1 MARTITEIKIQMTT
15 EFMHSSLIRSLY
27 SIPDSVLDNQ
37 FESVFSKVSIENVLF
52 YVIAYAIYVLE
63 RIFDNSIGAIKS
75 YIDAVRPH
83 TKNWY
88 SNKIKAFQFGDTLP
102 IDSDVYPTI
111 NEDHKII
118 SNCSVSEEL
127 GYLKVKVAKELS
139 GTLTPLTNEELEA
152 LNTYAYRVKDAGVRL
167 SIVSLP
173 ADVIRVNAI
182 IHYDPLV
189 LKSNGTKING
199 QAGVVVVHEQIKNY
213 LKNLPFDGMFSIMD
227 LTDAIQHVEGVSIVQ
242 VTQVRSRTA
251 TGIYQDVVSIV
262 KPDSGYFILDDANT
276 FITYIPKV

>member
-15 EFMHSSLIRSLY
+15 EFMHSSVIRSLY

-75 YIDAVRPH
+75 YIDSVRPH
-83 TKNWY
+83 TQNWY

-102 IDSDVYPTI
+102 IDSDVYAKI
-111 NEDHKII
+111 IDDHKII

-127 GYLKVKVAKELS
+127 VYLKVKVAKELS
-139 GTLTPLTNEELEA
+139 GTLTPLSNDELEA
-152 LNTYAYRVKDAGVRL
+152 LNTYAFRVKDAGVRL

-199 QAGVVVVHEQIKNY
+199 QAGVVVVHEKIKNY
-213 LKNLPFDGMFSIMD
+213 LKNLAFDGMFSIMD
-227 LTDAIQHVEGVSIVQ
+227 LTDAIQDVEGVSIVQ
-242 VTQVRSRTA
+242 VTQVRTRTA

-262 KPDSGYFILDDANT
+262 KPDSGYFILDEANT
-276 FITYIPKV
+276 FITYIPKI

>member
-1 MARTITEIKIQMTT
+1 MARTITEIKLQMTS
-15 EFMHSSLIRSLY
+15 EFMHSSVIRSLY
-27 SIPDSVLDNQ
+27 SIPDTVLDNQ

-75 YIDAVRPH
+75 YIDSVRPH

-88 SNKIKAFQFGDTLP
+88 SDKIKAFQFGDTLP

-139 GTLTPLTNEELEA
+139 GTLTPLSNEELEA
-152 LNTYAYRVKDAGVRL
+152 LNTYAYRIKDAGVRL
-167 SIVSLP
+167 SIVSLA

-213 LKNLPFDGMFSIMD
+213 LKNLPFDGLFSIMD

-251 TGIYQDVVSIV
+251 TGIYQDVASIAR
-262 KPDSGYFILDDANT
+262 PDSGYFILDEANT

>member
-15 EFMHSSLIRSLY
+15 EFMHSSVIRSLY

-75 YIDAVRPH
+75 YIDSVRPH

-152 LNTYAYRVKDAGVRL
+152 LNTYAYRIKDAGVRL

-227 LTDAIQHVEGVSIVQ
+227 LTDAIQNVEGVSIVQ
-242 VTQVRSRTA
+242 VTQVRTRTA

>member
-1 MARTITEIKIQMTT
+1 MARTISEIKLQMTT
-15 EFMHSSLIRSLY
+15 EFMHSTVIRSLY
-27 SIPDSVLDNQ
+27 SIPDTVLDNQ
-37 FESVFSKVSIENVLF
+37 FESVFSRVSIENILF
-52 YVIAYAIYVLE
+52 YVIAYSIYILE
-63 RIFDNSIGAIKS
+63 RIFDNSIAAIKR

-83 TKNWY
+83 TQSWY
-88 SNKIKAFQFGDTLP
+88 SNKIKSFQYGDSLP
-102 IDSDVYPTI
+102 VDSDVYPTI
-111 NEDHKII
+111 IDDHKII

-127 GYLKVKVAKELS
+127 GYLKIKVAKDQS
-139 GTLTPLTNEELEA
+139 GTLTPLSNEELEA

-167 SIVSLP
+167 SIVSLA
-173 ADVIRVNAI
+173 ADVVRVNAI

-189 LKSNGTKING
+189 LKSDGTKING
-199 QAGVVVVHEQIKNY
+199 QSGVVVVHEQIKTY
-213 LKNLPFDGMFSIMD
+213 LKNLPFDGLFSIMD

-262 KPDSGYFILDDANT
+262 KPDSGYFILDEANT

>member
-1 MARTITEIKIQMTT
+1 MARTITEIKLQMTT
-15 EFMHSSLIRSLY
+15 EFMHSSVIRSLY
-27 SIPDSVLDNQ
+27 SIPESILDNQ
-37 FESVFSKVSIENVLF
+37 FESVFSRVSIENILF
-52 YVIAYAIYVLE
+52 YVIAYAIYILE
-63 RIFDNSIGAIKS
+63 RIFDNSIAAIKN

-83 TKNWY
+83 TQNWY
-88 SNKIKAFQFGDTLP
+88 SNKIKAFQYGDSLP
-102 IDSDVYPTI
+102 IDSDVYATI
-111 NEDHKII
+111 NDDHKIV

-127 GYLKVKVAKELS
+127 GYLKIKVAKDLS
-139 GTLTPLTNEELEA
+139 GTLTPLSNEELEA
-152 LNTYAYRVKDAGVRL
+152 LNTYAFRVKDAGVRL

-199 QAGVVVVHEQIKNY
+199 QGGVVVVHERIKSY

-227 LTDAIQHVEGVSIVQ
+227 LTDAIQDVEGVSIIQ
-242 VTQVRSRTA
+242 VTQVRTRTA
-251 TGIYQDVVSIV
+251 TGIYQDVVSVV
-262 KPDSGYFILDDANT
+262 KPDSGYFILDEANT

>member
-1 MARTITEIKIQMTT
+1 MARTISEIKIQMTT
-15 EFMHSSLIRSLY
+15 EFMHSSVIRSLY

-75 YIDAVRPH
+75 YIDSVRPH

-152 LNTYAYRVKDAGVRL
+152 LNTYAYRIKDAGVRL

-227 LTDAIQHVEGVSIVQ
+227 LTDAIQNVEGVSIVQ
-242 VTQVRSRTA
+242 VTQVRTRTA

-262 KPDSGYFILDDANT
+262 KPDSGYFILDEANT
-276 FITYIPKV
+276 FITYIPKI

>member
-1 MARTITEIKIQMTT
+1 MARTITEIKLQMTT
-15 EFMHSSLIRSLY
+15 EFMHSSVIRSLY

-52 YVIAYAIYVLE
+52 YVIAYSIYVLE
-63 RIFDNSIGAIKS
+63 RLFDNSIAAIKS

-83 TKNWY
+83 TQNWY
-88 SNKIKAFQFGDTLP
+88 FNKIKAFQFGDSLP
-102 IDSDVYPTI
+102 IDSDVYATI
-111 NEDHKII
+111 NDDHKII

-139 GTLTPLTNEELEA
+139 GTLTPLSNEELEA

-167 SIVSLP
+167 SIVSLA

-213 LKNLPFDGMFSIMD
+213 LKSLPFDGMFSIMD
-227 LTDAIQHVEGVSIVQ
+227 LTDAIQNVEGVNIVQ
-242 VTQVRSRTA
+242 VTQVRTRTA

-262 KPDSGYFILDDANT
+262 KPDSGYFILDEANT
-276 FITYIPKV
+276 FITYIPKI

>member
-1 MARTITEIKIQMTT
+1 MARTITEIKLQMTT
-15 EFMHSSLIRSLY
+15 EFMHSSVIRSLY

-75 YIDAVRPH
+75 YIDSVRPH

-227 LTDAIQHVEGVSIVQ
+227 LTDAIQNVEGVSIVQ
-242 VTQVRSRTA
+242 VTQVRTRTA

>member
-1 MARTITEIKIQMTT
+1 MARTISEIKIQMTT
-15 EFMHSSLIRSLY
+15 EFMHSSVIRSLY

-75 YIDAVRPH
+75 YIDSVRPH

-227 LTDAIQHVEGVSIVQ
+227 LTDAIQNVEGVSIVQ
-242 VTQVRSRTA
+242 VTQVRTRTA

>member
-1 MARTITEIKIQMTT
+1 MARTISEIKIQMTT
-15 EFMHSSLIRSLY
+15 EFMHSSVIRSLY

-37 FESVFSKVSIENVLF
+37 FESVFSKVSIENILF
-52 YVIAYAIYVLE
+52 YVIAYAIFVLE

-75 YIDAVRPH
+75 YIDSVRPH

-227 LTDAIQHVEGVSIVQ
+227 LTDAIQNVEGVSIVQ
-242 VTQVRSRTA
+242 VTQVRTRTA

-262 KPDSGYFILDDANT
+262 KPDSGYFILDEANT
-276 FITYIPKV
+276 FITYIPKI